1 MKHMMQRLHLLLLA
15 LLCSSSLVDVVV
27 TANAGSS
34 LPSSTLL
41 PGYNGDATLQ
51 KDDTTTIALDDALL
65 LDDSEEDDWRRKL
78 PPELRNN
85 KGAPLHRIE
94 MGGDVVLYLLGSS
107 HVSVTSCDDVR
118 LLMQHVRPGA

>member
-1 MKHMMQRLHLLLLA
+1 MMQRLNLLLLA

-51 KDDTTTIALDDALL
+51 KNDTTTIALDDALL

-94 MGGDVVLYLLGSS
+94 MGDGDVVLYLLGSS